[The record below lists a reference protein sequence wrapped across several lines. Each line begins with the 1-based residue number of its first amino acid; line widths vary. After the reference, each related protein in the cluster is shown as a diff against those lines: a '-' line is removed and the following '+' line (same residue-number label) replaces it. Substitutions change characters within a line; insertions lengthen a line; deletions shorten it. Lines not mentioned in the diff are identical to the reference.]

1 VEKTDEWRN
10 FTRQV
15 DNLTQKILIVD
26 DSPGELQ
33 LIRKILSQAGYMI
46 ITAADGEEGIEK
58 AFSEQPDLILLDI
71 LMPKKTGFQACRA
84 IKSSPE
90 TRHIPVILLSSKTQP
105 ADKFWGMKQGAD
117 LYLTKPVVPVEL
129 LKAVAGFIARHL
141 LMRYERE
148 ERRQLRKNAMK
159 MNSRFILL

>member
-1 VEKTDEWRN
+1 
-10 FTRQV
+10 
-15 DNLTQKILIVD
+15 
-26 DSPGELQ
+26 
-33 LIRKILSQAGYMI
+33 
-46 ITAADGEEGIEK
+46 
-58 AFSEQPDLILLDI
+58 
-71 LMPKKTGFQACRA
+71 MPKKTGFQACRA